1 MSVASPGGKCWFGVE
16 LKTFEIGIEEFK
28 GKVCGKICEIGPKF
42 SSWIRFGGKGLPL
55 LQKGVESCCGLK
67 ERASFW
73 KFWSKGDRDYSLE
86 ICSNRAGRF
95 LFCVVREVE
104 NKIFTLAFLEGR
116 GLVGGWK
123 LLASKL
129 RSLGISPLQGNGALL
144 ESTVPSQA
152 LPSGFEEKRVNWTE
166 T

>member
-1 MSVASPGGKCWFGVE
+1 M
-16 LKTFEIGIEEFK
+16 
-28 GKVCGKICEIGPKF
+28 
-42 SSWIRFGGKGLPL
+42 
-55 LQKGVESCCGLK
+55 
-67 ERASFW
+67 
-73 KFWSKGDRDYSLE
+73 RD
-86 ICSNRAGRF
+86 AKK
-95 LFCVVREVE
+95 
-104 NKIFTLAFLEGR
+104 KIFTLAFPEGR